1 MCPGAGF
8 ALSEYSHVF
17 SFAIQLVSSCL
28 IISGVAQSDLRIR
41 ASSTGPTPVAYSENG
56 PRELI
61 FKLVLYVFVTQL
73 GSNGRVWLEPA
84 LDQVVRGAEMV
95 SDRDTAQP
103 GSPHV
108 LVVSI
113 SLGRS

>member
-8 ALSEYSHVF
+8 ALFEYSHVF
-17 SFAIQLVSSCL
+17 SFEIQLVSSFL
-28 IISGVAQSDLRIR
+28 IMSGVAQSDLRIR

-73 GSNGRVWLEPA
+73 GTQSKRRTGVF
-84 LDQVVRGAEMV
+84 G
-95 SDRDTAQP
+95 
-103 GSPHV
+103 
-108 LVVSI
+108 
-113 SLGRS
+113 

>member
-28 IISGVAQSDLRIR
+28 IMSGVAQSDLRIR

-56 PRELI
+56 RRELI

-73 GSNGRVWLEPA
+73 GTQSKRRTGVF
-84 LDQVVRGAEMV
+84 G
-95 SDRDTAQP
+95 
-103 GSPHV
+103 
-108 LVVSI
+108 
-113 SLGRS
+113 

>member
-1 MCPGAGF
+1 M
-8 ALSEYSHVF
+8 
-17 SFAIQLVSSCL
+17 
-28 IISGVAQSDLRIR
+28 SGVAQSDLRIR

-73 GSNGRVWLEPA
+73 GTQSKRRTGVA